1 MDCKTCKEL
10 RAGMC
15 NNTEKSASI
24 SVNKHE
30 ACMARLERTI
40 RRLFIILSLSGIAN
54 ILLIC
59 AVIYNG

>member
-10 RAGMC
+10 RAGMQKE
-15 NNTEKSASI
+15 TEKSASI
-24 SVNKHE
+24 SVHMHE
-30 ACMARLERTI
+30 ACTARLERTI
-40 RRLFIILSLSGIAN
+40 HRLFIALSLSGIAN